1 MLGRYGRLPSMQ
13 ALLCFEAAARLRSF
27 SRAAEELSITQS
39 AISHQ
44 VRGLEEQLGAQLFRR
59 LGRTIEPTDA
69 GLDLLETARRTLGS
83 LSAGINRLEY
93 YIKEGSVVISCLP
106 AWGRHW
112 LLPRLPS
119 LRERHPHIDP
129 WVVSTYMDVD
139 FVHTES
145 DCFIAYG
152 DGHWPG
158 FECVE
163 LYREL
168 LTPLCTPALAK
179 TLGRKPRADRLL
191 AAGLL
196 HDEGWEGWGSWFQL
210 AGLDEGAPVLGT
222 SFSDH
227 GLMLDAALAGQGLA
241 LGSLTLAQHA
251 LGIGALVQPFAET
264 LETGLGWYLVG
275 EAQRLARP
283 EARAVWQWL
292 VEQVDA

>member
-13 ALLCFEAAARLRSF
+13 ALLCFEAAARLKSF

-44 VRGLEEQLGAQLFRR
+44 VRGLEEQLGTPLFRR

-83 LSAGINRLEY
+83 LSAGLSRLEY
-93 YIKEGSVVISCLP
+93 YVKEGSVVVSCLP

-119 LRERHPHIDP
+119 LRERHPDIDP

-152 DGHWPG
+152 DGHWPSL
-158 FECVE
+158 ECVE
-163 LYREL
+163 LYRE
-168 LTPLCTPALAK
+168 TLAPVCAPSVARK
-179 TLGRKPRADRLL
+179 LGKKPRAERLH

-196 HDEGWEGWGSWFQL
+196 HDEGWEGWASWFQL
-210 AGLDEGAPVLGT
+210 AGLTESAPVAGT

-227 GLMLDAALAGQGLA
+227 GLMLDAALDGQGVA
-241 LGSLTLAQHA
+241 LGSLTLAQQA
-251 LGIGALVQPFAET
+251 LAEGALVQPFAET
-264 LETGLGWYLVG
+264 MATGLGWYLVG
-275 EAQRLARP
+275 ETQRLARP
-283 EARAVWQWL
+283 EALVVWQWL
-292 VEQVDA
+292 LEQAGA